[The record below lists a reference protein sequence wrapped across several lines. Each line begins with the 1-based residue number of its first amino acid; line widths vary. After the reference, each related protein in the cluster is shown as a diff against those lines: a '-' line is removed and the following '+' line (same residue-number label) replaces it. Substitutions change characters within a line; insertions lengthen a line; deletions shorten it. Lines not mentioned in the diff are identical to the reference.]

1 MNVKMRRFKPLK
13 LVRRGFYA
21 SRSARKLCFGLSV
34 LPWKV
39 EGKTEVKMHQSR
51 EPMNGNEPLVCIID
65 DDLSVRE
72 SLSDL
77 LESVGLKAQA
87 FASADEF
94 LTRSS
99 LEVPGC
105 LVLDVQLPGISG
117 LDLQQQLRSGD
128 TQIPIVFMTGYG
140 DIPTSVRAMKA
151 GAIEFL
157 TKPCRDQDLL
167 SAVNQAI
174 ERGRAIDRLKD
185 RSAEDQS
192 HRENAPRDQPSFSEI
207 VGESA
212 ALHQVLKEIE
222 LVAPSEATVLILG
235 ETGTGKELIAQA
247 VHQRSRR
254 KDKPLVR
261 VNCTSIPKELFES
274 EFFGHSK
281 GAFTGAIR
289 DRAGRFEVAAGGT
302 LFLDEVGEIPLALQS
317 KLLRVLQEKC
327 YERVGEEK
335 TRRADVRIVAATNR
349 DLEKEVAAGHFR
361 EDLYYRLNVFRL
373 KIAPLRER
381 KGDIPLLAAFFLNLV
396 AKDLGCPKPRLTPA
410 GIETLQNYDWPGNI
424 RELRN
429 AIERAVIFARG
440 GALEFDLPGNRSN
453 PASFERVDVKRPEP
467 EILTE
472 PEIRRRERDNIFAV
486 LQKTSWKIKGADGA
500 AELMGLKP
508 STLISRI
515 AKMGLKKPDFGP
527 RSQTPEANVRQVGE

>member
-1 MNVKMRRFKPLK
+1 MN
-13 LVRRGFYA
+13 
-21 SRSARKLCFGLSV
+21 
-34 LPWKV
+34 
-39 EGKTEVKMHQSR
+39 E
-51 EPMNGNEPLVCIID
+51 NEPLVCIID
-65 DDLSVRE
+65 DELSVRE

-77 LESVGLKAQA
+77 LESMGLKAQA

-94 LTRSS
+94 LTTSS
-99 LEVPGC
+99 SEAPSC
-105 LVLDVQLPGISG
+105 LVLDIQLPGISG
-117 LDLQQQLRSGD
+117 LDLQQQLRNGD

-157 TKPCRDQDLL
+157 TKPFHDQDLL
-167 SAVNQAI
+167 TAVNQAI
-174 ERGRAIDRLKD
+174 ERGRAIGHLKD
-185 RSAEDQS
+185 TSTEDEL
-192 HRENAPRDQPSFSEI
+192 HPEDARRDQPWFSEI

-212 ALHQVLKEIE
+212 ALRQVLKEIE
-222 LVAPSEATVLILG
+222 LVAPSDATVLILG
-235 ETGTGKELIAQA
+235 ETGTGKELIAQG

-254 KDKPLVR
+254 RDRPLVR

-281 GAFTGAIR
+281 GAFTGAIK

-349 DLEKEVAAGHFR
+349 DLAKEVAAGRFR
-361 EDLYYRLNVFRL
+361 GDLYYRLNVFPL
-373 KIAPLRER
+373 KIAPLKER
-381 KGDIPLLAAFFLNLV
+381 KGDIPLLAAFFLNLA
-396 AKDLGCPKPRLTPA
+396 AKELGCPKPRLTQP
-410 GIETLQNYDWPGNI
+410 GIEALQNYDWPGNI

-429 AIERAVIFARG
+429 VIERAVISAGG
-440 GALEFDLPGNRSN
+440 GALEFDLLGNGPDPTLYKR
-453 PASFERVDVKRPEP
+453 ADVNEPEP
-467 EILTE
+467 EYLTE
-472 PEIRRRERDNIFAV
+472 QEIRRRERANVFAV
-486 LQKTSWKIKGADGA
+486 LQKTSWKIKGAGGA
-500 AELMGLKP
+500 AELLGVNP

-515 AKMGLKKPDFGP
+515 EKMGLKRPDFAP
-527 RSQTPEANVRQVGE
+527 SS